1 MLNMAKIW
9 SVRKSSNTTVS
20 LVLVYIVICV
30 VFAILSPYFLS
41 VRNFL
46 NIGMFTSIIGVM
58 AAGVTVAML
67 LGAID
72 ISQWSVAAI
81 SGLTAASMLKD
92 GQSLI
97 LILVVC
103 LLIGLACGA
112 VNGLLVAIFKIP
124 AIIATIGTMLIFR
137 GIAYLSVNGLTI
149 MVDNKPFEAIGTG
162 RIFDVIP
169 ISMVIVVAVLLIIYY
184 ILNFTSFGRK
194 VYAVGGNVNASY
206 LAGINVQAVTF
217 GAMVICAVCAAFS
230 GLMVTAQVGAAIP
243 STGEGSEMDVLA
255 AVILGGISLS
265 GGKGRIS
272 GTVIGILIL
281 ATIQNGLTML
291 SVPSFFQMII
301 RGLVLILAVLM
312 DVVRS
317 GALKKQ

>member
-1 MLNMAKIW
+1 MLNIAELM
-9 SVRKSSNTTVS
+9 RGRMRSNTTVS
-20 LVLVYIVICV
+20 LILVYVAICLA
-30 VFAILSPYFLS
+30 FAFLSPFFMT
-41 VRNFL
+41 VKNFL
-46 NIGMFTSIIGVM
+46 NIGMFTSIIGIM

-72 ISQWSVAAI
+72 ISQWAVAAVT
-81 SGLTAASMLKD
+81 GLMAASMLNH
-92 GQSLI
+92 GQSL
-97 LILVVC
+97 LAVFAVC
-103 LLIGLACGA
+103 LAIGLLCGSI
-112 VNGLLVAIFKIP
+112 NGLLVAVCRIP
-124 AIIATIGTMLIFR
+124 AIIATIGTMSIFR
-137 GIAYLSVNGLTI
+137 GIGYLAVNGLTVMI
-149 MVDNKPFEAIGTG
+149 DNKPFETIGTG
-162 RIFDVIP
+162 RVLGVVP
-169 ISMVIVVAVLLIIYY
+169 VAMLIVVVVLLVIWY
-184 ILNFTSFGRK
+184 ILNYTAFGRK

-206 LAGINVQAVTF
+206 LAGINVRAVTF
-217 GAMVICAVCAAFS
+217 GSMVICSVCAAFA
-230 GLMVTAQVGAAIP
+230 GLMVASQVGAAIP

-301 RGLVLILAVLM
+301 RGTVLILAVLM

>member
-217 GAMVICAVCAAFS
+217 GSMVIGAVCAAFS